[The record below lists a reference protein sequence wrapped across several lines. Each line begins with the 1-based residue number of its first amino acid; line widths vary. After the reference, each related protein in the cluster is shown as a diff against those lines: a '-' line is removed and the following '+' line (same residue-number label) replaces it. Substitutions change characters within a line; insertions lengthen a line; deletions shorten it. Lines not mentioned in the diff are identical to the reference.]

1 MYFLLFQLKK
11 PECNDHRLFFP
22 ESFSKEPRDLS
33 IQDNY
38 REIGAMTKE
47 LKMHTQKNTHT
58 EKTIPLYNIKRTYAS
73 TKRDSDS

>member
-1 MYFLLFQLKK
+1 MYFLLFQLKN

-58 EKTIPLYNIKRTYAS
+58 EKNYTIVQYQKDLCINK
-73 TKRDSDS
+73 KGF